1 LATDKGFIVC
11 DFCNKGR
18 LISSLKEVKFRQ
30 WSKKGYVHFS
40 VMLTVR
46 VCASC
51 GARSFE
57 PGADQIMDEA
67 FQREYEKL
75 P

>member
-1 LATDKGFIVC
+1 LATDDRRIVC

-30 WSKKGYVHFS
+30 WSKKGYVHFR
-40 VMLTVR
+40 VMLAVR
-46 VCASC
+46 ACDSC
-51 GARSFE
+51 GGRSFE
-57 PGADQIMDEA
+57 PGAERIMDEA
-67 FQREYEKL
+67 FQREYDKL